1 MTVPGEGM
9 PMYEDS
15 DRFGDLHVEFTV
27 KFPTTVTDEQKEGTC
42 RLVCLFLPL
51 RPSLSELRS
60 TDGHRHTGFRKLLKK
75 EKKDGSSSAA
85 AESSTSDKTEL

>member
-27 KFPTTVTDEQKEGTC
+27 KFPTTVTDEQKEGA
-42 RLVCLFLPL
+42 CLLPL
-51 RPSLSELRS
+51 ALPPHAG
-60 TDGHRHTGFRKLLKK
+60 T
-75 EKKDGSSSAA
+75 
-85 AESSTSDKTEL
+85 